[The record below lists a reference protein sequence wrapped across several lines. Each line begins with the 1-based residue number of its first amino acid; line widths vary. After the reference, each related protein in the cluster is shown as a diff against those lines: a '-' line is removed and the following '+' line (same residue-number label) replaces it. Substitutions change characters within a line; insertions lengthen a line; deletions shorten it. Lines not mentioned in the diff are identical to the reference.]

1 MSREKRKTFSS
12 AREVFKTY
20 LPKST
25 QERKM
30 NSGYGKIEDSSTSDL
45 LDVFKSS
52 LKRQTHRQTS

>member
-1 MSREKRKTFSS
+1 MNREKHKTFSS

-30 NSGYGKIEDSSTSDL
+30 NSGHGKIEDSSTSDL

-52 LKRQTHRQTS
+52 LKRQTRRQTS